1 MIAWLVAGQGA
12 EHAGM
17 GLELARWYPP
27 AATLWE
33 RVSES
38 AGKDLLRVSEVGGR
52 SLLRTEALQPALTAV
67 ALSAAL
73 FLRDEGVEPS
83 LVLGHSA
90 GEIGALALA
99 GHLSFEEAG
108 HLSAMRGRA
117 MAAAARAR
125 PGGMAAV
132 RGSEARLDEVMELG
146 KRAGALFHAGRATAD
161 THLVSGEREGLRA
174 AASADRVSLLPVSG
188 PWHSPLM
195 QDAVAELR
203 PLAES
208 LIGDA
213 RGTITWVSNETAER
227 GPADAKKAVELVL
240 SQLTRPMRLHQAIEF
255 LLAEGAN
262 ELVVLG
268 PHHSLH
274 SILKRHLDEHS
285 GVRIHGSSS
294 LEELRTIVKE
304 LA

>member
-90 GEIGALALA
+90 
-99 GHLSFEEAG
+99 
-108 HLSAMRGRA
+108 
-117 MAAAARAR
+117 
-125 PGGMAAV
+125 
-132 RGSEARLDEVMELG
+132 
-146 KRAGALFHAGRATAD
+146 
-161 THLVSGEREGLRA
+161 
-174 AASADRVSLLPVSG
+174 
-188 PWHSPLM
+188 
-195 QDAVAELR
+195 
-203 PLAES
+203 
-208 LIGDA
+208 
-213 RGTITWVSNETAER
+213 
-227 GPADAKKAVELVL
+227 
-240 SQLTRPMRLHQAIEF
+240 
-255 LLAEGAN
+255 
-262 ELVVLG
+262 
-268 PHHSLH
+268 
-274 SILKRHLDEHS
+274 
-285 GVRIHGSSS
+285 
-294 LEELRTIVKE
+294 
-304 LA
+304 

>member
-17 GLELARWYPP
+17 GLELASSYAP
-27 AATLWE
+27 AAKLWE

-38 AGKDLLRVSEVGGR
+38 AGKDLLQASQVGGR
-52 SLLRTEALQPALTAV
+52 SLLRTETLQPALTAV
-67 ALSAAL
+67 ALSAAS

-90 GEIGALALA
+90 GEIAALALS
-99 GHLSFEEAG
+99 GHLSFEDAG

-117 MAAAARAR
+117 MVAASRAR

-132 RGSEARLDEVMELG
+132 RGSEAKLHEVLEHG
-146 KRAGALFHAGRATAD
+146 RRAGAIFHAGQTSAD
-161 THLVSGEREGLRA
+161 THLVSGEHAALRA
-174 AASADRVSLLPVSG
+174 AASADQVSPLPVAG
-188 PWHSPLM
+188 AWHSPLM
-195 QDAVAELR
+195 QQVVAELR

-213 RGTITWVSNETAER
+213 RGTIPWVSNETAER
-227 GPADAKKAVELVL
+227 GPADAKQAVELVL
-240 SQLTRPMRLHQAIEF
+240 SQLTGPMRLHQAIEF

-274 SILKRHLDEHS
+274 SILKRHLDENS

>member
-1 MIAWLVAGQGA
+1 VIAWLVAGQGA

-17 GLELARWYPP
+17 GLELASSYAP
-27 AATLWE
+27 AAKLWE

-38 AGKDLLRVSEVGGR
+38 AGKDLLQASQVGGR
-52 SLLRTEALQPALTAV
+52 SLLRTETLQPALTAV
-67 ALSAAL
+67 ALSAAS

-90 GEIGALALA
+90 GEIAALALS
-99 GHLSFEEAG
+99 GHLSFEDAG

-117 MAAAARAR
+117 MVAASRAR

-132 RGSEARLDEVMELG
+132 RGSEAKLHEVLEHG
-146 KRAGALFHAGRATAD
+146 RRAGAIFHAGQTSAD
-161 THLVSGEREGLRA
+161 THLVSGEHAALRA
-174 AASADRVSLLPVSG
+174 AASADQVSPLPVAG
-188 PWHSPLM
+188 AWHSPLM
-195 QDAVAELR
+195 QQVVAELR

-213 RGTITWVSNETAER
+213 RGTIPWVSNETAER
-227 GPADAKKAVELVL
+227 GPADAKQAVELVL
-240 SQLTRPMRLHQAIEF
+240 SQLTGPMRLHQAIEF

-274 SILKRHLDEHS
+274 SILKRHLDENS